1 MILKYTRTNKLYS
14 RGEDE
19 IHLRKIYDTV
29 DISQAP
35 LIMQAMGYYPSEHE
49 IDNIINE
56 VRYSKVEANCGLIN
70 TINFEDLIKRIIN
83 YKKYSSSL
91 IFYL

>member
-1 MILKYTRTNKLYS
+1 
-14 RGEDE
+14 
-19 IHLRKIYDTV
+19 
-29 DISQAP
+29 
-35 LIMQAMGYYPSEHE
+35 MQAMGYYPSEQE

-83 YKKYSSSL
+83 YKK
-91 IFYL
+91 